1 MSNQYLVAY
10 DIDCGPCRKFK
21 QIVDYLDLYNK
32 IDFLSLN
39 EANSKGMLK
48 PVPEHL
54 RFQSFHLVFP
64 NGRVLSGADALF
76 DLIGILPA
84 GIYLTKLIRKIPY
97 HKSLVIYIYKKFAQ
111 LRNYSSCNLN
121 YKNTNR

>member
-1 MSNQYLVAY
+1 LSKYLVAY
-10 DIDCGPCRKFK
+10 DIDCGPCTKFK
-21 QIVDYLDLYNK
+21 QVVDYLDRYNK

-39 EANSKGMLK
+39 DADSNGMLESIPK
-48 PVPEHL
+48 HL
-54 RFQSFHLVFP
+54 RFKSFHLVFP
-64 NGRVLSGADALF
+64 SGQVLSGADAML

-97 HKSLVIYIYKKFAQ
+97 YKCLVNYIYKKFTH

-121 YKNTNR
+121 YKKYK

>member
-1 MSNQYLVAY
+1 MSKYLVAY
-10 DIDCGPCRKFK
+10 DIDCGPCVKFK
-21 QIVDYLDLYNK
+21 QVVDYLDIFNN

-48 PVPEHL
+48 PVPNHL
-54 RFQSFHLVFP
+54 RFQSFHLIYP
-64 NGRVLSGADALF
+64 DGQVLSGDNALL

-97 HKSLVIYIYKKFAQ
+97 YKRLVSYIYKKFAQ

-121 YKNTNR
+121 CKNKNR